1 MASKPFQSR
10 FLAHKNRS
18 DYPKKWLFS
27 PNFHTFISRYP
38 LDANGVGLP
47 DYSADIVLNK
57 HIPDTLPIC
66 GKRVKVTY
74 PGIPILCNRCWKL
87 GHGHWEC
94 KDPNK
99 TNWLELVA
107 DFYGN
112 QRVTDEMLGTWVD
125 ALCKYHPL
133 IRDQPN
139 TNDARATQSTQG
151 LHPTDLRRQI
161 EREPYMRYEQTNQ
174 GRFHQNYQARYQQIP
189 PQPLFHQPQIIPERY
204 EVRQFRDTR
213 PRGRGRQFQ
222 IQGQGQDRR
231 QYRDPRAFVQGDFHA
246 TSYQRDPREFRDRRQ

>member
-1 MASKPFQSR
+1 M
-10 FLAHKNRS
+10 
-18 DYPKKWLFS
+18 
-27 PNFHTFISRYP
+27 
-38 LDANGVGLP
+38 
-47 DYSADIVLNK
+47 LNK

-112 QRVTDEMLGTWVD
+112 ENVTDDMLGTWVD

-139 TNDARATQSTQG
+139 ANDLRANLPNQN
-151 LHPTDLRRQI
+151 LHPTDLRRHI
-161 EREPYMRYEQTNQ
+161 EPHPQQ
-174 GRFHQNYQARYQQIP
+174 SQAQAHGRFHQNTQARYQQFV
-189 PQPLFHQPQIIPERY
+189 PQPLFHQAQNIPESY
-204 EVRQFRDTR
+204 NQRQFRDPR
-213 PRGRGRQFQ
+213 PRGRGRQY
-222 IQGQGQDRR
+222 QGPDR
-231 QYRDPRAFVQGDFHA
+231 QFRDARVFNQGDFYA